1 MDRKDGI
8 YGKNLHELDLARLA
22 ELCAN
27 VAINRSANHTQTD
40 TAHALRMEWIRL
52 GLHHSPQ
59 DDKKEAQNESLKKR
73 MLEFLSAV
81 PGWMMS
87 GV

>member
-1 MDRKDGI
+1 MNRKDGVC
-8 YGKNLHELDLARLA
+8 GKNPQELDLAGLT

-27 VAINRSANHTQTD
+27 VAINRSASRTQTN
-40 TAHALRMEWIRL
+40 TAHAWRMEWIRL
-52 GLHHSPQ
+52 SLDHSSG
-59 DDKKEAQNESLKKR
+59 DGEKEAEASLRKR
-73 MLEFLSAV
+73 ILEFLSDI

>member
-1 MDRKDGI
+1 MDRKENV
-8 YGKNLHELDLARLA
+8 YRKSLYEQDLQGLA

-27 VAINRSANHTQTD
+27 VAINRSAGQTHAD
-40 TAHALRMEWIRL
+40 TAHALRVEWVRL
-52 GLHHSPQ
+52 RLNHS
-59 DDKKEAQNESLKKR
+59 DDGKEAEASLKKR
-73 MLEFLSAV
+73 MREFLVGV